1 MPAHPLSQTRLLSLS
16 LSPFP
21 SPHFEITR
29 IIKLRIATSAAT
41 RYKLARL
48 ETIVRSRIIGSS
60 FDAR

>member
-1 MPAHPLSQTRLLSLS
+1 MPAHPLLQTQLSLP
-16 LSPFP
+16 LFL

-48 ETIVRSRIIGSS
+48 ETIMRSRIIGSS
-60 FDAR
+60 FDVVPR